1 MEANE
6 AMIEMAKRIGERNT
20 GTFTVHPEH
29 GVRQLD
35 DETISLIRQTA
46 INAALAAIMETQRL
60 DAELVETIRIVGGTL
75 SSWINTNESPMGAT
89 KRHIANAIRT
99 GEHYALAGDRHG

>member
-46 INAALAAIMETQRL
+46 INAALAAIMETQASLMSALEDERVEI
-60 DAELVETIRIVGGTL
+60 DAANPNEIDVECNALVDRCL
-75 SSWINTNESPMGAT
+75 A
-89 KRHIANAIRT
+89 AIRT
-99 GEHYALAGDRHG
+99 GEHYALAGERHG